1 MERHQLKHEK
11 DPAAL
16 NNGQV
21 TLYKDYLKDK
31 QKWKLD
37 KIIGQI
43 KGKDSVV
50 RGYKI
55 KTGNGYII
63 ERPIQLVADLEIGK
77 ETSENVTELNDKAPP
92 VEPRTK
98 YARNAKLDGKFMELF

>member
-1 MERHQLKHEK
+1 M
-11 DPAAL
+11 
-16 NNGQV
+16 
-21 TLYKDYLKDK
+21 YKDYLKDN
-31 QKWKLD
+31 QKWKLV

-55 KTGNGYII
+55 KAGNGYII
-63 ERPIQLVADLEIGK
+63 ELPIQVVADLEVGK

-98 YARNAKLDGKFMELF
+98 YARNAKLGGKFMELF